1 MNSLHTPPSEG
12 RPLFSE
18 QMNLGTWALA
28 KVDSTSDPCDELS
41 DMTTCIPK
49 QNCAHRLLST
59 VCSEKVGGGGGGSV
73 HRMLC
78 IEWS

>member
-1 MNSLHTPPSEG
+1 MNS
-12 RPLFSE
+12 
-18 QMNLGTWALA
+18 
-28 KVDSTSDPCDELS
+28 CDELS

-49 QNCAHRLLST
+49 QNCAHRLLGT
-59 VCSEKVGGGGGGSV
+59 VCTEKAGGGGGSV